1 MSKQVD
7 ERVVSMQFDNRHFE
21 SNVKTTM
28 STLDKLKQKLH
39 LDGATKGLEGVDKA
53 ARKVNMTSLGT
64 AVETVQAKF
73 SALEVM
79 GVTALANLT
88 NSAVNAGKRIVSALA
103 IDPVTTGFQEYE
115 TQMNAVQTI
124 LANTQSKGSTLDDVN
139 TALDELNEYADQTI
153 YNFTEMT
160 RNIGTFTAAGVD
172 LQTSV
177 ESIKGIANLAAVSGS
192 SSQQA
197 STAMYQ
203 LSQALAAGKV
213 SLMDW
218 NSVVNAGMGGQLF
231 QDALVRTSELLK
243 TGAKDAI
250 AANGSFRESLTKG
263 EWLTTEVLTETLKQL
278 SGAYTEADLIA
289 QGFTEEQAK
298 EIANLAETATNAATK
313 VKTFTQLW
321 DVMKESAQSGWS
333 QTWKLIV
340 GDFEEAKA
348 LLTPL
353 ADFFTGVINKMSD
366 ARNRVLQIA
375 LDFAAPWKAVADK
388 LGNVKKAIESVAGV
402 TRSLEEYQKVVN
414 AVWRGDYKN
423 QPYRYGLLE
432 AAGYDDYRVIQDLV
446 NLGYKHKITNE
457 DVARSQERY
466 GKKTAEA
473 TKETEKMNEA
483 VEELTDEKLEDLGL
497 TKEEIRLYRALE
509 KEAKRLNIPMS
520 QLVDEM
526 SNNNGRDMLIES
538 FKNIGGALLDMGKA
552 ISSAWNSVIMPPSI
566 EEMGVRLY
574 GMIRTFRDFTSGLRL
589 VNEKT
594 GELTDTGLKFQ
605 SVFKGVFALLD
616 IVVTVVGGP
625 LRIILKAV
633 TQLLGYFGLG
643 VLDVAAFIGE
653 AIVKVRDF
661 IDGILDFTKVYE
673 KIVPAIQNGI
683 KAFRDWFATL
693 EYNEDLPKTIAQVI
707 MNGFVTA
714 FNFVKNLIFN
724 FGDVVKDGF
733 GSIGSSA
740 FGKFLAGLWEG
751 VKFAGRVVVEFGKL
765 LLEKLNGVLT
775 ARGFEPISL
784 DMISGLVNGLKNGA
798 GKAFQA
804 IWDLGANLI
813 AKIKE
818 VLGIH
823 SPSTVFFAIGGFI
836 IAGLVAGL
844 SSSGSSV
851 LDVIKNIGNWCVEL
865 VKSTGEMILELIR
878 NLDFGTVLAG
888 VLAVGM
894 TFAGIKIANALDTFA
909 DTFES
914 FFGGIG
920 EIFDSIS
927 NYINAN
933 ALVAKSEAIRNLAIS
948 LGILVAAIVVLTLV
962 DQKKMWIAVGALGA
976 LVGILGILVGLM
988 LLIGFISSKVE
999 DFGIPD
1005 APILAIAA
1013 SMLILAIALKK
1024 VSEIDANAAK
1034 RSIVTLAGV
1043 AVGMIAMA
1051 AILGLFTRKEM
1062 GANLDNAGIMLVKM
1076 SVAML
1081 LMMFVIKQAAKL
1093 DDNAIT
1099 RGLGVVMGIELLF
1112 LGIVAVSK
1120 LAGEHAKEAGKMLM
1134 KMSVA
1139 MLLMIGVVKLASML
1153 SPSDVNTGMKVI
1165 AMVGGMF
1172 AALIAVSY
1180 FAGEHAKKAGSML
1193 LKMSVAIL
1201 TMVAVMKFAAS
1212 LTESEVK
1219 QAMGV
1224 IALVGG
1230 VFTVLIAVSHLAGE
1244 HASGAG
1250 SMLLEMSFA
1259 LIILTGVIYLLS
1271 LLNPDK
1277 LKVALGAIVVLEA
1290 VFGGLIAVTH
1300 LAKDSKGMSKVLITL
1315 IVAIGI
1321 LGGLLIALSCLDPN
1335 KVKVAAGAL
1344 SAVVG
1349 VFALLMYATSFL
1361 KSGQKTWWRNL
1372 ITIISL
1378 GVVVTALAG
1387 VIIALSNIDPKSAT
1401 GNAAALSILVM
1412 ALAGAMTI
1420 LSNSKSINDKKL
1432 RGILGS
1438 MVILSGVMV
1447 VIGLVLARMS
1457 ALNVQNAIPNAH
1469 ALGILVNALA
1479 SAMLI
1484 LSLAKGITAKTVGNA
1499 MLMGIVVR
1507 ILAESLAALS
1517 LVDAQSTIPN
1527 AIALGIL
1534 VNALA
1539 ASMLILQSA
1548 QGCTAGAAGVAMLM
1562 GIVVAELA
1570 GVFILLDTFNVAPS
1584 ISTAIALGIL
1594 VNALAAA
1601 CLILSYVGPV
1611 AGPALLGALA
1621 LAGVIAILGG
1631 VCVGIGYLMSLI
1643 PPDKI
1648 EEWKTGLANFMD
1660 FLVILA
1666 GGLGEAIGA
1675 FVGGIAEAI
1684 INLFPSIGTAL
1695 SNFMSEA
1702 QGFIDGAKNVDE
1714 KTLAGVGILV
1724 GAILAF
1730 TAADFINGIYSL
1742 SPFSAGLPALGTQLS
1757 IFMANAKGFI
1767 DGAKNIKPETA
1778 TAVKALCEA
1787 ILVLTAADF
1796 LDGIS
1801 NIFGGESSL
1810 ADFGKE
1816 LELFGPSIAKFAES
1830 VSGLSAE
1837 SLNAMKI
1844 SAEAGKT
1851 LAEMAKTIPNS
1862 GGLMG
1867 KIFGEN
1873 DADTFGLQLVSFG
1886 KSMVNY
1892 GNSVAGLNVEAVE
1905 TSVPAAKALSDL
1917 ATNLPDS
1924 GGWKAKILGDNTM
1937 DTFGAQLTA
1946 FGLGLVAYGDTV
1958 STLDAESVEASVP
1971 CAQALSDLATNLP
1984 NSEGWAAKILGDN
1997 TMDTF
2002 GTRLVVFGEGLR
2014 DYGYAVKDLDTTSI
2028 LNSVVLGTFLSD
2040 LATGLPDSGGFKGWF
2055 NGDTDLEE
2063 FGQQIV
2069 KFGEG
2074 LVAYG
2079 ESISGLDANHL
2090 ASTSSSVQI
2099 LSSVAKALS
2108 GVDTSGMVAFGNAL
2122 NDPFGTSFKAYGEK
2136 ISSVDMSNVITT
2148 TSHIQSL
2155 ATTASSLL
2163 CVDTSGLVS
2172 FGFNLEIFGDY
2183 VKSYGTKISEV
2194 PTGTLA
2200 TTTIQVVRIAD
2211 MAKGL
2216 GGVDYTAMSSFG
2228 TNIVDLATSVESY
2241 ANKMSDVGD
2250 IDSGVAKIKNL
2261 INVLKS
2267 MSGAKG
2273 GGISSIVDS
2282 LEDLSRVNL
2291 NGFVQSFS
2299 DVGPKLRNAGR
2310 DIIQALLNLMK
2321 SKFSDFEKIGKAFAT
2336 RMSKGFTDGESGL
2349 SKTVKSVVSGLVQDT
2364 RDKYKSFYNAGSYL
2378 VDGFAAGIDEND
2390 FKAKAKAK
2398 AMAQAALDAAKEVL
2412 KINSPSKVF
2421 RAIGTSVPEG
2431 FAMGID
2437 KLGSLVTDSSDS
2449 MANNAIWT
2457 VQNSISR
2464 IVDLINS
2471 DIDSQPTIRPVL
2483 DLSDVKTGVDAIS
2496 SMFNAKSQVGVLAN
2510 VGSISSMMNSR
2521 GQNGGNE
2528 EVVSAIKDLR
2538 KDISDMPRN
2547 TYSIN
2552 GITYDD
2558 GSNISEAV
2566 KALVRA
2572 TRMEGRV

>member
-53 ARKVNMTSLGT
+53 ARKVNMTGLGT

-88 NSAVNAGKRIVSALA
+88 NSAVNAGKRMVSALT
-103 IDPVTTGFQEYE
+103 IDPVKTGFQEYE

-124 LANTQSKGSTLDDVN
+124 LANTQHQGTNLSDVN
-139 TALDELNEYADQTI
+139 NALDTLNKYADQTI

-177 ESIKGIANLAAVSGS
+177 DSIKGIANLAAVSGS
-192 SSQQA
+192 TSQQA

-203 LSQALAAGKV
+203 LSQALAAGRV

-218 NSVVNAGMGGQLF
+218 NSVVNAGMGGKLF

-250 AANGSFRESLTKG
+250 AAHGSFRESLTKG

-289 QGFTEEQAK
+289 QGFTKEQAK
-298 EIANLAETATNAATK
+298 EISELAKTAVSAATE
-313 VKTFTQLW
+313 VKTFTQLF
-321 DVMKESAQSGWS
+321 DVMKEAAQSGWS

-353 ADFFTGVINKMSD
+353 SDFFTGFINKMSD

-375 LDFAAPWKAVADK
+375 LDFAAPWKAVSDK
-388 LGNVKKAIESVAGV
+388 LDNVKKAIESVAGV

-423 QPYRYGLLE
+423 APVRYGLLTD
-432 AAGYDDYRVIQDLV
+432 AGYDDYAVIQDLV
-446 NLGYKHKITNE
+446 NLGYKHKITVD
-457 DVARSQERY
+457 DVTRSQERY
-466 GKKTAEA
+466 GKKTAET
-473 TKETEKMNEA
+473 TKETKNQTEA
-483 VEELTDEKLEDLGL
+483 LEELTDEKLKDLGL

-509 KEAKRLNIPMS
+509 KESKRLKIPMS
-520 QLVDEM
+520 QLVEEM
-526 SNNNGRDMLIES
+526 SENNGRDMLVES

-552 ISSAWNSVIMPPSI
+552 ISSAWKSVIMPPSV
-566 EEMGVRLY
+566 EEMGIRLY
-574 GMIRTFRDFTSGLRL
+574 GIIRTFKDFTSGLRL

-605 SVFKGVFALLD
+605 SVFKGVFAIFD
-616 IVVTVVGGP
+616 IIVTVVGGP

-653 AIVKVRDF
+653 ALVKVRDF
-661 IDGILDFTKVYE
+661 IDGLFDFTKIYE

-693 EYNEDLPKTIAQVI
+693 EYNEDLPRTIAQVI

-724 FGDVVKDGF
+724 FGDVVKNGF

-751 VKFAGRVVVEFGKL
+751 AKVAGQVVVELGKM

-784 DMISGLVNGLKNGA
+784 DMISGLVNGLKSGA

-844 SSSGSSV
+844 STNGSSV

-865 VKSTGEMILELIR
+865 VKSIGEMILELVR

-888 VLAVGM
+888 VLTGGVV
-894 TFAGIKIANALDTFA
+894 FAGIKIAHAIENFSAVFNG
-909 DTFES
+909 F
-914 FFGGIG
+914 G
-920 EIFDSIS
+920 EILEGVGNVLD
-927 NYINAN
+927 AH
-933 ALVAKSEAIRNLAIS
+933 ALKQKSVAVRNLAIS
-948 LGILVAAIVVLTLV
+948 LGILVAAIVVLTYI
-962 DQKKMWIAVGALGA
+962 DHDKMWPAVGALFA
-976 LVGILGILVGLM
+976 LVGAMAALAGVAF
-988 LLIGFISSKVE
+988 LLSKVK
-999 DFGIPD
+999 DFGVP
-1005 APILAIAA
+1005 ALSLLALAT
-1013 SMLILAIALKK
+1013 SMLIVASALKK
-1024 VSEIDANAAK
+1024 LSEIDADDGTRVIK
-1034 RSIVTLAGV
+1034 MFVGV
-1043 AVGMIAMA
+1043 VLSLLGMA
-1051 AILGLFTRKEM
+1051 AVLGLFTA
-1062 GANLDNAGIMLVKM
+1062 GGLGVNLDRAGIMLLKM

-1081 LMMFVIKQAAKL
+1081 VMTFIIKQAAKL
-1093 DDNAIT
+1093 DDSAVT
-1099 RGLGVVMGIELLF
+1099 RGLGVVMAIEVLF
-1112 LGIVAVSK
+1112 LAIVAVSK
-1120 LAGEHAKEAGKMLM
+1120 LAGEHGKQAGKMLM
-1134 KMSVA
+1134 KMSIA
-1139 MLLMIGVVKLASML
+1139 MLIMVGVIKLASML
-1153 SPSDVNTGMKVI
+1153 SPSDVNTGMKII

-1212 LTESEVK
+1212 LKESEVK

-1230 VFTVLIAVSHLAGE
+1230 VFTALIAVSKLAGE
-1244 HASGAG
+1244 HASKAG
-1250 SMLLEMSFA
+1250 SMLLKMSFA
-1259 LIILTGVIYLLS
+1259 LLILTGVIYLLS
-1271 LLNPDK
+1271 LLNPDR
-1277 LKVALGAIVVLEA
+1277 LKVALGAIIALEV
-1290 VFGGLIAVTH
+1290 VFGALIAVTKF
-1300 LAKDSKGMSKVLITL
+1300 AKDSNGALIALT
-1315 IVAIGI
+1315 VAVAV
-1321 LGGLLIALSCLDPN
+1321 LGGLLIALSCLNPN
-1335 KVKVAAGAL
+1335 NVKVAAAAL

-1349 VFALLMYATSFL
+1349 VFALLLYATSFL
-1361 KSGQKTWWRNL
+1361 KTGQKAWSRNL
-1372 ITIISL
+1372 ATIATL
-1378 GVVVTALAG
+1378 GVIVASLAG
-1387 VIIALSNIDPKSAT
+1387 LIVALSNVPNPSSTIDV
-1401 GNAAALSILVM
+1401 AAALSMLVL

-1420 LSNSKSINDKKL
+1420 ISNSKSINSKKL
-1432 RGILGS
+1432 TGILGT
-1438 MVILSGVMV
+1438 MAIMTGVIAAL
-1447 VIGLVLARMS
+1447 GLVLAMMS
-1457 ALNVQNAIPNAH
+1457 GLNVQNGIPNAIALGVLINALSSAMLILSLAKGVTAGTAGKAMLMGIVIAELAVSLAALSLVNAQSTISNAI
-1469 ALGILVNALA
+1469 ALGILVNTLA

-1484 LSLAKGITAKTVGNA
+1484 LSLAKGITAGTVGAA
-1499 MLMGIVVR
+1499 MLMG
-1507 ILAESLAALS
+1507 L
-1517 LVDAQSTIPN
+1517 
-1527 AIALGIL
+1527 
-1534 VNALA
+1534 
-1539 ASMLILQSA
+1539 
-1548 QGCTAGAAGVAMLM
+1548 
-1562 GIVVAELA
+1562 VVAELA
-1570 GVFILLDTFNVAPS
+1570 GVFILLSAFNVAPS
-1584 ISTAIALGIL
+1584 IETAIALGIL
-1594 VNALAAA
+1594 VNVLAIACVILSVVGKAAMAAIKGAAALAA
-1601 CLILSYVGPV
+1601 
-1611 AGPALLGALA
+1611 
-1621 LAGVIAILGG
+1621 VIAILGA
-1631 VCVGIGYLMSLI
+1631 VGIAIGALMSLI

-1648 EEWKTGLANFMD
+1648 EEWKAGLANFMD
-1660 FLVILA
+1660 FIVILA

-1675 FVGGIAEAI
+1675 FIGGIAEAI
-1684 INLFPSIGTAL
+1684 INLFPTIGTAL
-1695 SNFMSEA
+1695 SKFMSEA
-1702 QGFIDGAKNVDE
+1702 QGFIDGAKQVDA
-1714 KTLAGVGILV
+1714 KVLAGVGILV

-1730 TAADFINGIYSL
+1730 TAANVISGITSL
-1742 SPFSAGLPALGTQLS
+1742 NPFAPGLPKLGEQLS
-1757 IFMANAKGFI
+1757 EFMKNAGGFI
-1767 DGAKNIKPETA
+1767 DGAKSIDPTVAE
-1778 TAVKALCEA
+1778 AVKNLCSA
-1787 ILVLTAADF
+1787 ILMLTAADL

-1801 NIFGGESSL
+1801 NFFGGGSSL
-1810 ADFGKE
+1810 ADFGAE
-1816 LELFGPSIAKFAES
+1816 LAEFGPHLVTFANS
-1830 VSGLSAE
+1830 VSGLTPA
-1837 SLNAMKI
+1837 SLEAMKI

-1851 LAEMAKTIPNS
+1851 LAEMAKALPNS

-1867 KIFGEN
+1867 AIFGEN
-1873 DADTFGLQLVSFG
+1873 DAGDFGDQLAKFG
-1886 KSMVNY
+1886 EGLVKY
-1892 GNSVAGLNVEAVE
+1892 GDSVADLDSKAVE
-1905 TSVPAAKALSDL
+1905 DSLPAAKALSEL

-1937 DTFGAQLTA
+1937 DTFGDQLVA
-1946 FGLGLVAYGDTV
+1946 FGLGLVMYGDTV
-1958 STLDAESVEASVP
+1958 SSLDVASVEASIP
-1971 CAQALSDLATNLP
+1971 CGQALSDLADGIP
-1984 NSEGWAAKILGDN
+1984 DSGGWKAKILGDN

-2002 GTRLVVFGEGLR
+2002 GDRLVVFGEGLR
-2014 DYGYAVKDLDTTSI
+2014 DYGTAVKDLDIQSI
-2028 LNSVVLGTFLSD
+2028 LNSVVVGKFLSD

-2063 FGQQIV
+2063 FGTMIV
-2069 KFGEG
+2069 QFGEG

-2079 ESISGLDANHL
+2079 ESISGLDASHL
-2090 ASTSSSVQI
+2090 ASTSQSVQI
-2099 LSSVAKALS
+2099 LSAVAKALS
-2108 GVDTSGMVAFGNAL
+2108 GIDTSGMVTFGNAL
-2122 NDPFGTSFKAYGEK
+2122 NEPFGTSVKSYGEK
-2136 ISSVDMSNVITT
+2136 ISSIDVTNMVSS
-2148 TSHIQSL
+2148 TSQLQTLASVAQSL
-2155 ATTASSLL
+2155 WGI
-2163 CVDTSGLVS
+2163 DTSGLVS
-2172 FGFNLEIFGDY
+2172 FGLNLDTFGDS

-2194 PTGTLA
+2194 PTSTLA
-2200 TTTIQVVRIAD
+2200 VTTVQVTRLSD

-2216 GGVDYTAMSSFG
+2216 KGIDYDAMTSFG
-2228 TNIVDLATSVESY
+2228 NNIENLSDSVKSY
-2241 ANKMSDVGD
+2241 ANKMSGAGD
-2250 IDSGVAKIKNL
+2250 FDAGTNKIKNL
-2261 INVLKS
+2261 IEVLKT
-2267 MSGAKG
+2267 MSGTNAG
-2273 GGISSIVDS
+2273 SISSIVDS
-2282 LEDLSRVNL
+2282 LEDLSRVNFS
-2291 NGFVQSFS
+2291 GFINSFTE
-2299 DVGPKLRNAGR
+2299 VGPKLKVAGR
-2310 DIIQALLNLMK
+2310 DILASLLTSMQDKLA
-2321 SKFSDFEKIGKAFAT
+2321 DFETMGKDLADKI
-2336 RMSKGFTDGESGL
+2336 SKGFSDNKKNL
-2349 SKTVKSVVSGLVQDT
+2349 SSVVKMAVASLAQDVK
-2364 RDKYKSFYNAGSYL
+2364 DKYQSFYNAGSYL

-2431 FAMGID
+2431 FAMGIE
-2437 KLGSLVTDSSDS
+2437 KLGGLVTDSSDS

-2457 VQNSISR
+2457 VQGSISR
-2464 IVDLINS
+2464 IADMVNS

-2496 SMFNAKSQVGVLAN
+2496 NMFSSNSSVGILAN
-2510 VGSISSMMNSR
+2510 VGSISSMMNGRS
-2521 GQNGGNE
+2521 QNGGNE
-2528 EVVSAIKDLR
+2528 EVVSAINSLR
-2538 KDISDMPRN
+2538 SDIADMPRN